1 MLLRET
7 RVRSV
12 FMLLVPLLLRV
23 DVPTEDEDDRRLP
36 PLVTPNELLLDELL
50 RLLLNDEAVP
60 EDLEE
65 LEERKEDDL
74 VLEERPL
81 RAL

>member
-23 DVPTEDEDDRRLP
+23 DVPTEDEDERRLP

-65 LEERKEDDL
+65 LEERKDDDL

>member
-1 MLLRET
+1 M
-7 RVRSV
+7 RSV

-23 DVPTEDEDDRRLP
+23 DVPTEDEDERRLP

>member
-1 MLLRET
+1 M
-7 RVRSV
+7 RSV

-23 DVPTEDEDDRRLP
+23 DVPTEDEDERRLP

-74 VLEERPL
+74 VLDERPL

>member
-23 DVPTEDEDDRRLP
+23 DVPTEDEDERRLP

>member
-1 MLLRET
+1 
-7 RVRSV
+7 
-12 FMLLVPLLLRV
+12 MLLVPLLLRV
-23 DVPTEDEDDRRLP
+23 DVPTEDEDERRLP

>member
-23 DVPTEDEDDRRLP
+23 DVPTEDEDERRLP

-74 VLEERPL
+74 VLDERPL